1 MRPARAQRIGGAQVN
16 AEVVDAS
23 DERPVVHIRATRGW
37 VSVPVK
43 ELWDHREVV
52 YFLAWRDIK
61 ARYKQTILG
70 ATWAIIQPLTT
81 MIIFSLI
88 FGRLAKM
95 PSDGIPYPIFA
106 FAALLPWSF
115 FAASVAKASS
125 SLAGSGIV
133 SRIYF
138 PRLAMPL
145 SAVLANVVDFV
156 LGFVVLLLMM
166 VYFHVTPTINII
178 WLPLLLLL
186 AFASAFGVSMVL
198 GAMNVQFRD
207 VQHALP
213 FLIQAWMFATPV
225 AYPASLITDPFWR
238 SIYAL
243 NPMVGVV
250 EGFRWALLGADTA
263 PYSMMMVSGLVAV
276 VLVVG
281 GAFYFKRMERTFADV
296 A

>member
-1 MRPARAQRIGGAQVN
+1 MK
-16 AEVVDAS
+16 AS
-23 DERPVVHIRATRGW
+23 DGRPIVHIRATRGW
-37 VSVPVK
+37 VAVPVK

-61 ARYKQTILG
+61 ARYKQTVLG

-81 MIIFSLI
+81 MVIFSVI

-95 PSDGIPYPIFA
+95 PSDGIPYPIFS

-145 SAVLANVVDFV
+145 SAVLANVVDFL

-166 VYFHVTPTINII
+166 VYFRVVPTANVV

-186 AFASAFGVSMVL
+186 AFATAFGVSMVL

-207 VQHALP
+207 VGHALP

-225 AYPASLITDPFWR
+225 VYPASLIVDPVWR
-238 SIYAL
+238 LIYAL

-250 EGFRWALLGADTA
+250 EGFRWALLGTA
-263 PYSMMMVSGLVAV
+263 NAPDAMLVVSSSVAV
-276 VLVVG
+276 ALVVG